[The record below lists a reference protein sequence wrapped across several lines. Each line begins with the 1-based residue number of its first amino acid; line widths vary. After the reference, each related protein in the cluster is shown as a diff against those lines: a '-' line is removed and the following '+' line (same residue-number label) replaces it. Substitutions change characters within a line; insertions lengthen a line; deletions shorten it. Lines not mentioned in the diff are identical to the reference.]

1 MLIKIYENNKKIKYY
16 HFGDIDVG
24 GFKIL
29 VHLISKTKIK
39 FIPLNMDEDT
49 LIKNIKYAKDLTQND
64 IKEINRLLDK
74 EEFREYYNI
83 LTFILKKGEKL
94 EQEIVSI

>member
-1 MLIKIYENNKKIKYY
+1 
-16 HFGDIDVG
+16 
-24 GFKIL
+24 
-29 VHLISKTKIK
+29 
-39 FIPLNMDEDT
+39 MDEDT

-83 LTFILKKGEKL
+83 LTFILKKGKKL

>member
-1 MLIKIYENNKKIKYY
+1 
-16 HFGDIDVG
+16 
-24 GFKIL
+24 
-29 VHLISKTKIK
+29 
-39 FIPLNMDEDT
+39 MDEDT

-74 EEFREYYNI
+74 EEFSEYYDI
-83 LTFILKKGEKL
+83 LSFILKKGKKL

>member
-1 MLIKIYENNKKIKYY
+1 M
-16 HFGDIDVG
+16 
-24 GFKIL
+24 
-29 VHLISKTKIK
+29 VHLISKTGIK

-49 LIKNIKYAKDLTQND
+49 LVKNIKYAKDLTQND

-74 EEFREYYNI
+74 EEFSKYYDI
-83 LTFILKKGEKL
+83 LSFILEKGKKL